1 MGVGV
6 AVATSTARANDC
18 LTAPNALTPQ
28 GSHWYYL
35 LDRASQRKC
44 WYVRAIGQP
53 VQAATGG
60 PATPLHSMPAPS
72 GPKPAA
78 DGAPM
83 SASPSDTTSP
93 SPHVEIHAVR
103 PNAASVSS
111 ATTDYTAWSIPEVPG
126 PQASTWSETSAQAA
140 APAPAAPVVRPDAP
154 PAVATVEAQE
164 PVAVLTD
171 APADSASD
179 NDERTARGD
188 DLSNNAGMPMVIF
201 LMLGRAGVGRHS
213 VSRCHENCRCA
224 PRAGL
229 GALRLGSALSRVGEP
244 SLCSR
249 RLYSAPGLIPGA
261 GRHRT
266 LLYWLKCLRGSAP
279 VCVSGP

>member
-28 GSHWYYL
+28 GSHWYYR

-53 VQAATGG
+53 LQGATGG

-83 SASPSDTTSP
+83 LVSPSDTTPP
-93 SPHVEIHAVR
+93 SPHVEIHPVR
-103 PNAASVSS
+103 PNAASVS
-111 ATTDYTAWSIPEVPG
+111 ATTDNTAWSIPEVPG
-126 PQASTWSETSAQAA
+126 PQARTWSETSARAA
-140 APAPAAPVVRPDAP
+140 APAPAAPVVWPDAP
-154 PAVATVEAQE
+154 PAVATVKAQE

-171 APADSASD
+171 PPVDSTSD
-179 NDERTARGD
+179 NDERTALDD

-201 LMLGRAGVGRHS
+201 LMLGLGLALVGT
-213 VSRCHENCRCA
+213 
-224 PRAGL
+224 
-229 GALRLGSALSRVGEP
+229 LSRDVMKIAAARRERVSARSGVSDTP
-244 SLCSR
+244 SAAAR
-249 RLYSAPGLIPGA
+249 RTAA
-261 GRHRT
+261 GSSVT
-266 LLYWLKCLRGSAP
+266 S
-279 VCVSGP
+279 SD